1 MTNELNKSQEFIKK
15 LQLERTDYKYPSQV
29 RTISKS
35 LLQLSQGIYTEPER
49 FVYELLQNAV
59 DAFSDTGQSS
69 LEIHIKVENDRFI
82 FMHNGN
88 PFSEIDVE
96 GISDVGNGTKANDSK
111 KIGYKGIGF
120 KSVFMPS
127 VSRVG
132 VISGD
137 FCFEFNKERAFYLM
151 PEFPDDKPLTTDD
164 IPWQVIPIDSPGLR
178 EECDNP
184 GFNVITIVYTSEAQ
198 AIATKINELF
208 SELQFLLFLRN
219 DNVTI
224 RFERNNQEVFCIRK
238 VRQQS
243 ELPSIHIASLFRNE
257 KEESKWMLFTKEIPV
272 PPKVKTAL
280 EHDFNTPN
288 KLKEA
293 QDVELSFAVQIDGNK
308 VVPVSNAS
316 VFTFLPTSYKG
327 LRQPFLINAN
337 FITDAG
343 RQQLH
348 QESEWNKFIF
358 EKIPELYL
366 EFVSAFSRKY
376 SNYTEVLPNIYP
388 DNDTLVGVYRKA
400 LQPAF
405 HSVAFVPNR
414 DGDLLKIDDIL
425 IDKTGISKSVIPIGL
440 FLRHVNSIWYTRFTN
455 KSFVDDTSI
464 IGCVLGSIKVFE
476 DKHLS
481 DLISDEA
488 VASSISEQ
496 EDVRLI
502 NFLYER
508 ACGLLN
514 ESKSTNDSFKESLQ
528 HTPFL
533 LDADCEL
540 RLPND
545 LVFPSSYQECDV
557 AASNVPIINKTVF
570 SAIKCEKGLVEWLHS
585 LGVEDLSDMTFVDY
599 LFEHPDY
606 ITVENA
612 ISVGRSLFETW
623 KKENFLERK
632 PYSDRIKEISFL
644 AKDGNIYPI
653 SNLYLGSFYDPED
666 DMESVLPQK
675 PELFL
680 SDDYPENGSVEDWS
694 YFMKKCGIGYKLG
707 ITERVY
713 PESELMCDLLKDAV
727 KSFSDYPHD
736 YAGYLGFPNP
746 IIDIKVKLGYIS
758 FIDYQKPDYT
768 LDQSVFS
775 KVLSQDRRG
784 WETKERIWGP
794 IKYWSKYRGEPP
806 VDKPLMDLLPHSI
819 SSRYGSFLEY
829 VLANEQKFP
838 TSQGDSKCANEV
850 FINSPSIMGIG
861 SKYLPVLA
869 LSTTVHESW
878 REILPFKQELSIN
891 DLLFVLGKL
900 SEDESIDQAEKED
913 RVSAIYR
920 LILERGQQESDVI
933 SEWAK
938 SNKLLSRSGL
948 FLPAK
953 ELTYIT
959 VDGFKDDGSR
969 VYCER
974 LGQGNFDKKIKL
986 LKSFGVKVITQE
998 DIVPKFENAVEND
1011 ELKDKLVRK
1020 LQYVTILKQSSKKDA
1035 EEQRNEIY
1043 DRIKTS
1049 KFFKCSSIY
1058 LTYGKD
1064 EDTISKNTF
1073 SEGKAFYYTG
1083 NITVAKMEP
1092 LLAPLCRFLNIVG
1105 CESELMVI
1113 LLTDDHH
1120 SLVEYLADKGYDIKG
1135 IAEPQLTNLS
1145 KEGRSDS
1152 LRKLDT
1158 HSAKIEYAEEANSS
1172 ETPMP
1177 IVDSPGTVLHKGKLT
1192 PEERIQLNREARIA
1206 AKKYLENEMG
1216 YNCSGWDAENS
1227 RQIVYDVK
1235 CKEESIVVVVISS
1248 NESRLHLHP
1257 YAFAELM
1264 GNPQNLL
1271 LNYVDGK
1278 IYSLSFNEIFLDNPN
1293 VNLIFDADI
1302 ITSKEFAFIANRYR
1316 TSQRTCFVVENP
1328 KFSISDQIKGF
1339 GLDEKKE
1346 GGDVFVDISLDV
1358 LFDF

>member
-1 MTNELNKSQEFIKK
+1 MTNESNKSQEFIKK
-15 LQLERTDYKYPSQV
+15 LQRERTDYKYSSQV
-29 RTISKS
+29 RTISRS

-59 DAFSDTGQSS
+59 DAFSDTNQSS
-69 LEIHIKVENDRFI
+69 LEILIKTENERFI

-88 PFSEIDVE
+88 PFSEKDVE
-96 GISDVGNGTKANDSK
+96 GISDVGNGTKTNDSK

-132 VISGD
+132 VISED
-137 FCFEFNKERAFYLM
+137 FCFEFNKERAFSLM
-151 PEFPDDKPLTTDD
+151 PEFPDEKPLTPDD

-184 GFNVITIVYTSEAQ
+184 GFSVITIVYTPEAQ
-198 AIATKINELF
+198 AIGSKINELF
-208 SELQFLLFLRN
+208 SNLQFLLFLRN

-238 VRQQS
+238 VKQQS

-257 KEESKWMLFTKEIPV
+257 KEQSKWMLYTKEIPV
-272 PPKVKTAL
+272 PPVVKTAL

-293 QDVELSFAVQIDGNK
+293 QDVELSFAVQINGNK
-308 VVPVSNAS
+308 VVPVNNAS

-366 EFVSAFSRKY
+366 EFVATFSRKY

-405 HSVAFVPNR
+405 RSVAFVPNR

-425 IDKTGISKSVIPIGL
+425 IDKTGISKGVIPVDL
-440 FLRHVNSIWYTRFTN
+440 FLKHVNSIWYTRFTN

-464 IGCVLGSIKVFE
+464 IGCVLGTIKVFE

-488 VASSISEQ
+488 IASSISEQ
-496 EDVRLI
+496 EDLVLI
-502 NFLYER
+502 KYLHEH
-508 ACGLLN
+508 AQGLLN
-514 ESKSTNDSFKESLQ
+514 ESQATNDSFRDSLR
-528 HTPFL
+528 HTPFV
-533 LDADCEL
+533 LDENGKL

-545 LVFPSSYQECDV
+545 LVFPSSYQECNNVASDV
-557 AASNVPIINKTVF
+557 PVINQNIY
-570 SAIKCEKGLVEWLHS
+570 SSIKDNNDLLQWLHS
-585 LGVEDLSDMTFVDY
+585 LGMKDLSTMTFVDY

-606 ITVENA
+606 ITPEKA
-612 ISVGRSLFETW
+612 IQVGRLLYEAW
-623 KKENFLERK
+623 KKENFLERQ
-632 PYSDRIKEISFL
+632 PYSERIKEINFL
-644 AKDGNIYPI
+644 AKDGKIYPI
-653 SNLYLGSFYDPED
+653 SNLYLGSNYYPDD
-666 DMESVLPQK
+666 DMEPVLPKK

-680 SDDYPENGSVEDWS
+680 SDDYPEDSIEDWT
-694 YFMKKCGIGYKLG
+694 YFLKKCGIGYKLE
-707 ITERVY
+707 IKEKIY
-713 PESELMCDLLKDAV
+713 QESELDLDILCDAAD
-727 KSFSDYPHD
+727 SFRNIQHHRSNYW
-736 YAGYLGFPNP
+736 GYKNL
-746 IIDIKVKLGYIS
+746 IERIKVKLNYFS
-758 FIDYQKPDYT
+758 FVDYTHPDYA
-768 LDQSVFS
+768 LDKFVFS
-775 KVLSQDRRG
+775 KVLSQDRRKV
-784 WETKERIWGP
+784 ETIDSISGYIHYWGD
-794 IKYWSKYRGEPP
+794 YLE
-806 VDKPLMDLLPHSI
+806 KPLMSLIPYPI
-819 SSRYGSFLEY
+819 STRYRSFLEY
-829 VLANEQKFP
+829 ILAEKQQFP
-838 TSQGDSKCANEV
+838 TTQGDSRCPNEIFV
-850 FINSPSIMGIG
+850 NRSSIMEIG
-861 SKYLPVLA
+861 GEYLPILA
-869 LSTTVHESW
+869 INTTVHESW
-878 REILPFKQELSIN
+878 LEILPFKQEPTIQ

-900 SEDESIDQAEKED
+900 SEEKDDEKGDIAD
-913 RVSAIYR
+913 RVSTIYR
-920 LILERGQQESDVI
+920 LIIERGQQELPEL

-938 SNKLLSRSGL
+938 SNKLLSKSGL
-948 FLPAK
+948 FLPAD

-959 VDGFKDDGSR
+959 VDGFKDDR
-969 VYCER
+969 NKAYCER

-986 LKSFGVKVITQE
+986 LKSFGVKVITQD
-998 DIVPKFENAVEND
+998 DIAPKFENAVENN
-1011 ELKDKLVRK
+1011 ELKDKLSRK
-1020 LQYVTILKQSSKKDA
+1020 LQYITILKQNGKKDA
-1035 EEQRNEIY
+1035 EEQRNELSE
-1043 DRIKTS
+1043 RIKTS

-1073 SEGKAFYYTG
+1073 SEGKVFYYTG
-1083 NITVAKMEP
+1083 NITAAKMEP

-1113 LLTDDHH
+1113 LLTDDHG
-1120 SLVEYLADKGYDIKG
+1120 SLVEYLADKGYDVEG
-1135 IAEPQLTNLS
+1135 IPEPQPMHSS
-1145 KEGRSDS
+1145 KEERDDS
-1152 LRKLDT
+1152 MRKSNVQSSGT
-1158 HSAKIEYAEEANSS
+1158 EYAEEINSS
-1172 ETPMP
+1172 EPPVP
-1177 IVDSPGTVLHKGKLT
+1177 IVDSPGKDLHKGKLT
-1192 PEERIQLNREARIA
+1192 PEERIQLNREARIE
-1206 AKKYLENEMG
+1206 AKKYLENEPG
-1216 YNCSGWDAENS
+1216 YDCNEWDAENS
-1227 RQIVYDVK
+1227 GQIVYDVK
-1235 CKEESIVVVVISS
+1235 HNGKTIVLVVISS

-1264 GNPQNLL
+1264 ENPDNLL

-1278 IYSLSFNEIFLDNPN
+1278 IYSWSFVELFKDNPD

-1302 ITSKEFAFIANRYR
+1302 ITPKEFAFIANRYR
-1316 TSQRTCFVVENP
+1316 TTKKTCFVVENP

-1339 GLDEKKE
+1339 GLEEVKE
-1346 GGDVFVDISLDV
+1346 GGTVIVDISLDD
-1358 LFDF
+1358 LYNW